1 MIDGG
6 PADARAEMD
15 ALLDPLIRFAQE
27 MLAMHGEFYPVAATV
42 TSAGAVEMVG
52 GATGEEHPPSQTVID
67 TLYRGLAERARAGN
81 IRALGVCFDVRL
93 QERDNTDAIQVSLE
107 HASGDPVNVF
117 LPYKRQRLPD
127 VKYGELFA
135 TVGERRVFS

>member
-1 MIDGG
+1 
-6 PADARAEMD
+6 MD
-15 ALLDPLIRFAQE
+15 TLLDPLIQFAQE
-27 MLAMHGEFYPVAATV
+27 MLAKHKEFYPFAAAV
-42 TSAGAVEMVG
+42 TSGGAVEMMG

-67 TLYRGLAERARAGN
+67 TLYQGLAERARDGD

-93 QERDNTDAIQVSLE
+93 PERDNTDAIQVSLE
-107 HASGDPVNVF
+107 HASADPVNIF
-117 LPYKRQRLPD
+117 LPYKRQRLRD

>member
-1 MIDGG
+1 
-6 PADARAEMD
+6 MD

-67 TLYRGLAERARAGN
+67 TLYRGLLSEPGPGTSAHWA
-81 IRALGVCFDVRL
+81 F
-93 QERDNTDAIQVSLE
+93 
-107 HASGDPVNVF
+107 ASMCDSRSETTPTPF
-117 LPYKRQRLPD
+117 RSR
-127 VKYGELFA
+127 
-135 TVGERRVFS
+135 